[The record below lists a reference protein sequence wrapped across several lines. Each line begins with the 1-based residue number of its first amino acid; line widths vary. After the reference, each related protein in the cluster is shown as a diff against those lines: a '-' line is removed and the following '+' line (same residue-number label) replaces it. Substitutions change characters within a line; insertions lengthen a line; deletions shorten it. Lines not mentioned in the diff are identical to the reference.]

1 MGKGKVLIALSGG
14 VDSSVAAEI
23 LINRGY
29 TCLGM
34 TMLLHERSDSKANI
48 EINDAREVANTLGIP
63 FMTFDF
69 RKEFK
74 EKVVNQ
80 FVNAYLDGIT
90 PNPCVECNKFLKFGL
105 LYDKAFELGFD
116 YVATGH
122 YAKIISDDGR
132 YYLAEADNKRKD
144 QSYFLYNVTEEI
156 LRRTIF
162 PLGDMDKE
170 EVRSIARKYHL
181 PTAEKDESQ
190 DICFVPSGDYA
201 SLIRE
206 KTDIE
211 IPRGDFIGPNEEVLG
226 KHKGI
231 IHYTVGQRKGLG
243 ISYKEPLYV
252 KKISAIDNKVY
263 LDTMDQIF
271 KEEISVKEINWINGI
286 PENEINCY
294 VRTRYHQKL
303 QKCRLELKGDNLAIV
318 RFDQMQ
324 KSVTPGQSAVFYR
337 DDGTVI
343 GGGIICL

>member
-29 TCLGM
+29 TCFGM

-303 QKCRLELKGDNLAIV
+303 QKCMLELKDDNHAIV

-343 GGGIICL
+343 GGGIICS

>member
-132 YYLAEADNKRKD
+132 YYLAESDNKRKD

-156 LRRTIF
+156 LGRTIF

-303 QKCRLELKGDNLAIV
+303 QKCMLEFKGDNLAIV

-343 GGGIICL
+343 GGGIICS

>member
-156 LRRTIF
+156 LGRTIF

-303 QKCRLELKGDNLAIV
+303 QKCMLEFKGDNLAIV

-343 GGGIICL
+343 GGGIICS